1 MSDEQTTTNDNP
13 AVETQIADAVQGTV
27 NTVLGSESDNQN
39 DWRSTLS
46 EDLKNDPTLSNFKDV
61 ESLAKTVVHQQKVLG
76 SRIPLP
82 KTDEERNE
90 LYNKL
95 GRPEDASKYEVNIPN
110 EMAEFM
116 PKEDIEQFKNV
127 AHKIGLNNEQ
137 VNALMEFQVSATK
150 ASLDNQGAIL
160 NQEKEK
166 STEVLKKEW
175 GYDYDK
181 NVRAAQRALNVYGDA
196 ELQQLL
202 SETSAGNNP
211 AVVKFLATIGKEVTE
226 DMAQNTTNNRLATSP
241 LDAKEE
247 INNVMADT
255 SHAYFNPSHPNHEIA
270 VEKMR
275 QLHEK
280 VYGK

>member
-13 AVETQIADAVQGTV
+13 VETQTTDAVQNTV
-27 NTVLGSESDNQN
+27 NTVLGSEGDNQN

-61 ESLAKTVVHQQKVLG
+61 ESLAKTVVHQQKLLG
-76 SRIPLP
+76 SKIPLP

-90 LYNKL
+90 LYTKL
-95 GRPEDASKYEVNIPN
+95 GRPETADKYEVTIPN
-110 EMAEFM
+110 DMEHFM
-116 PKEDIEQFKNV
+116 PKEDISQFKNV

-150 ASLDNQGAIL
+150 NAIDNEGNVL
-160 NQEKEK
+160 KQEKEQ
-166 STEVLKKEW
+166 STEALKKEW

>member
-13 AVETQIADAVQGTV
+13 VETQITDAVQNTV

-61 ESLAKTVVHQQKVLG
+61 ESLAKTVVHQQKLLG
-76 SRIPLP
+76 SKIPLP

-90 LYNKL
+90 LYTKL
-95 GRPEDASKYEVNIPN
+95 GRPETADKYEVTIPN
-110 EMAEFM
+110 DMEHFM
-116 PKEDIEQFKNV
+116 PKEDISQFKNV

-150 ASLDNQGAIL
+150 NAMDNQGNVL
-160 NQEKEK
+160 NQEKEQ
-166 STEVLKKEW
+166 STEALKKEW
-175 GYDYDK
+175 GYEYDK

-196 ELQQLL
+196 ELQKLL

-211 AVVKFLATIGKEVTE
+211 AVIKFLATIGKEVTE

-247 INNVMADT
+247 INNVMAD
-255 SHAYFNPSHPNHEIA
+255 SKHAYFDPSHPNHNIA

>member
-13 AVETQIADAVQGTV
+13 VETQITDAVQNTV

-61 ESLAKTVVHQQKVLG
+61 ESLAKTVVHQQKLLG
-76 SRIPLP
+76 SKIPLP

-90 LYNKL
+90 LYTKL
-95 GRPEDASKYEVNIPN
+95 GRPETADKYEVTIPN
-110 EMAEFM
+110 DMEHFM
-116 PKEDIEQFKNV
+116 PKEDISQFKNV

-150 ASLDNQGAIL
+150 NAMDNQGNVL
-160 NQEKEK
+160 NQEKEQ
-166 STEVLKKEW
+166 STEALKKEW
-175 GYDYDK
+175 GYEYDK
-181 NVRAAQRALNVYGDA
+181 NVRAAQRALNVYGDN
-196 ELQQLL
+196 ELQKLL

-211 AVVKFLATIGKEVTE
+211 AVIKFLATIGKEVTE

>member
-13 AVETQIADAVQGTV
+13 VETQTTDVAQNTV

-61 ESLAKTVVHQQKVLG
+61 ESLAKTVVHQQKLLG
-76 SRIPLP
+76 SKIPLP

-95 GRPEDASKYEVNIPN
+95 GRPETADKYEVTIPN
-110 EMAEFM
+110 DMEHFM
-116 PKEDIEQFKNV
+116 PKEDISQFKNV

-137 VNALMEFQVSATK
+137 VNALMEFQVNATK
-150 ASLDNQGAIL
+150 NAIDNEGNVL

-166 STEVLKKEW
+166 STETLKKEW

-202 SETSAGNNP
+202 NETSAGNNP
-211 AVVKFLATIGKEVTE
+211 AVIKFLATIGKEVTE